1 MTLPLSRHLAWV
13 PVYTHLFLFA
23 NFIPVSSREEDR
35 NQIPKGSSD
44 PFVECFLLG
53 CILDVCK
60 GNPRSL
66 AFQTQAVSLLA
77 LKAGRL
83 FLSGG

>member
-1 MTLPLSRHLAWV
+1 MTLPLGRHLAWV
-13 PVYTHLFLFA
+13 PVYTHLLLFA
-23 NFIPVSSREEDR
+23 NFIPVSSREKDR

-53 CILDVCK
+53 CILYDCK
-60 GNPRSL
+60 GNHRSVG
-66 AFQTQAVSLLA
+66 FQTQAVTLLA

-83 FLSGG
+83 FLPGG